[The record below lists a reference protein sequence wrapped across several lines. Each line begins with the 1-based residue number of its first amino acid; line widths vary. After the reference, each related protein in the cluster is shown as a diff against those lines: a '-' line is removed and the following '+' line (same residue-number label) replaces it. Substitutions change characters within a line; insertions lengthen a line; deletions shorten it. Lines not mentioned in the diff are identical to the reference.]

1 MKNVWQIKNRYYG
14 DEFHVFKVQILH
26 FRAGKDRQD
35 GGAAPADIPD
45 RVAVPVELSGKRI
58 TVGADLHTG
67 DTLSGKIK
75 ITHKNTL
82 ILLFA

>member
-1 MKNVWQIKNRYYG
+1 MSSTFSK
-14 DEFHVFKVQILH
+14 
-26 FRAGKDRQD
+26 FRSFTSAPERTDRTEE
-35 GGAAPADIPD
+35 PTPLIF

-58 TVGADLHTG
+58 TVGTDLHTG

-75 ITHKNTL
+75 ITHKNVP